1 MFKSLELIIPKRI
14 EKKLK
19 EEHEKTGISIE
30 ELALEAL
37 YRGLNE
43 KIDPSD
49 RAEVYTRLSEKY
61 LMEADNLLIKGDY
74 IQASEKLW
82 GAAALM
88 VKAVA
93 ASKGITILSHGE
105 LFSFVRKLGEEENEP
120 ELRRL
125 FSVASTLHQNFY
137 ENWLHEDVIKEY
149 AEDIK
154 QFIAKLKKL
163 MLKVKE

>member
-1 MFKSLELIIPKRI
+1 LELILPKRI

-19 EEHEKTGISIE
+19 EECEKTGVSIE
-30 ELALEAL
+30 ELVLEAL
-37 YRGLNE
+37 YKGLNE
-43 KIDPSD
+43 KVDSSD
-49 RAEVYTRLSEKY
+49 KVEVYIKLSEKY
-61 LMEADNLLIKGDY
+61 LRDADDLLAKKDY

-82 GAAALM
+82 SSATLM

-93 ASKGITILSHGE
+93 ASRGITILSHEE

-149 AEDIK
+149 SEDVK
-154 QFIAKLKKL
+154 QLITELKKL
-163 MLKVKE
+163 IK

>member
-1 MFKSLELIIPKRI
+1 MELILPKRI

-19 EEHEKTGISIE
+19 EECEKTGVSIE
-30 ELALEAL
+30 ELVLEAL
-37 YRGLNE
+37 YKGLNE
-43 KIDPSD
+43 KVDPSD
-49 RAEVYTRLSEKY
+49 KVEVYIKLSEKY
-61 LMEADNLLIKGDY
+61 LRDADDLLAKKDY

-82 GAAALM
+82 GSAALM

-93 ASKGITILSHGE
+93 ASRGITILSHGE

-149 AEDIK
+149 SEDVK
-154 QFIAKLKKL
+154 QLITELKKL
-163 MLKVKE
+163 IK

>member
-1 MFKSLELIIPKRI
+1 LELILPERI
-14 EKKLK
+14 KKKLGK
-19 EEHEKTGISIE
+19 ECEKTGMSIE

-37 YRGLNE
+37 YKGLNE

-49 RAEVYTRLSEKY
+49 KAEAYMNLSEKY
-61 LMEADNLLIKGDY
+61 LRDADDLLAKGDY

-82 GAAALM
+82 GSAVLM

-93 ASKGITILSHGE
+93 ASRGSTISSHGE
-105 LFSFVRKLGEEENEP
+105 LFSFVRRLGEEEDEP

-125 FSVASTLHQNFY
+125 FSVANTLHQNFY

-149 AEDIK
+149 SEDIK
-154 QFIAKLKKL
+154 QLITELKKL
-163 MLKVKE
+163 IK

>member
-1 MFKSLELIIPKRI
+1 MYSLELILPKRI
-14 EKKLK
+14 EKKLR
-19 EEHEKTGISIE
+19 EECEKTGMSIE

-37 YRGLNE
+37 YKGLNE
-43 KIDPSD
+43 KLDPFD
-49 RAEVYTRLSEKY
+49 KVEVYMKLSEKY
-61 LMEADNLLIKGDY
+61 LKDADELLAKKDY

-93 ASKGITILSHGE
+93 ASRGITILSHGE
-105 LFSFVRKLGEEENEP
+105 LFSFVRKLGEEKNKP

-137 ENWLHEDVIKEY
+137 ENWLNEEVVKEYSEDV
-149 AEDIK
+149 K
-154 QFIAKLKKL
+154 QFVAELKKL
-163 MLKVKE
+163 IK

>member
-1 MFKSLELIIPKRI
+1 MFISLELILPKRI

-19 EEHEKTGISIE
+19 EECEKTGVSIE
-30 ELALEAL
+30 ELVLEAL
-37 YRGLNE
+37 YKGLNE
-43 KIDPSD
+43 KVDPSD
-49 RAEVYTRLSEKY
+49 KVEVYIKLSEKY
-61 LMEADNLLIKGDY
+61 LRDADDLLAKKDY

-82 GAAALM
+82 SSATLM
-88 VKAVA
+88 VKVVA
-93 ASKGITILSHGE
+93 ASRGITILSHGE

-149 AEDIK
+149 SEDVK
-154 QFIAKLKKL
+154 QLITELKKL
-163 MLKVKE
+163 IK